1 MSTMSTAPARPQ
13 RLPGLLAPLNELIS
27 PAIQAGLGSPLP
39 LTSGFVILE
48 ATGRRSGKTRA
59 TPLLCTDYGS
69 TLLVATARPDSH
81 WAANLAASPNAY
93 VWLRGSRRPVKA
105 HVFRQG
111 NRLSPDSSPDNCFTR
126 LARTISRV
134 TGASVAVLTLD

>member
-1 MSTMSTAPARPQ
+1 MRTAPDRPQ
-13 RLPGLLAPLNELIS
+13 RLPGFLAPLNELLS

-48 ATGRRSGKTRA
+48 ATGRRSGKIRA

-69 TLLVATARPDSH
+69 ALLVATVRPDSR
-81 WAANLAASPNAY
+81 WLANLAASPNAH
-93 VWLRGSRRPVKA
+93 VWLRGSRRPVEA
-105 HVFRQG
+105 YVFRQG
-111 NRLSPDSSPDNCFTR
+111 NRVSPDSRSGNCFTR

-134 TGASVAVLTLD
+134 TGAGVVALTLD